1 MNFQETLKIFIGYD
15 KREAVAYHTCV
26 QSILDNTTIP
36 VSITPLN
43 LKMFKNYK
51 EKHTDGSNDFIYTRF
66 LIPYLSSFNGIGL
79 FIDGDMIVQE
89 DLSKLLS
96 LFDKK
101 YALQVVKHNYKTKF
115 KTKYLGSKNDDY
127 PRKNWSSVILFNCNH
142 KSNSILTPEFI
153 SRSPGSYLHRFSW
166 LKDSE
171 IGELPKKWNHL
182 VHEYDVDHDA
192 SINHYTLGTP
202 CFEEFNYGIES
213 EMWHKYFSNSLEGFD
228 YKYNTKKNSSRI

>member
-79 FIDGDMIVQE
+79 FIDCDMIVQE
-89 DLSKLLS
+89 DLS
-96 LFDKK
+96 
-101 YALQVVKHNYKTKF
+101 
-115 KTKYLGSKNDDY
+115 
-127 PRKNWSSVILFNCNH
+127 
-142 KSNSILTPEFI
+142 
-153 SRSPGSYLHRFSW
+153 
-166 LKDSE
+166 
-171 IGELPKKWNHL
+171 
-182 VHEYDVDHDA
+182 
-192 SINHYTLGTP
+192 
-202 CFEEFNYGIES
+202 
-213 EMWHKYFSNSLEGFD
+213 
-228 YKYNTKKNSSRI
+228 